1 MPRVKTEV
9 IINAPR
15 DLVWKIAQ
23 DVEKLPEL
31 LPDLDKVKVLDRQ
44 TLTTATTRTVTDW
57 QGRIKQFNRQM
68 QWTEEDIWNSEN
80 YTCHFWQLRG
90 DFTSYRGEYAF
101 QEHEGQTQ
109 VQLAIDYEFDVPLI
123 GKLMKK
129 VILKLMQDNCEAN
142 VAALKTEAERQMAG
156 GQ

>member
-1 MPRVKTEV
+1 MPRVETEV

-31 LPDLDKVKVLDRQ
+31 LPDLDTVKVLERQ
-44 TLTTATTRTVTDW
+44 TLTSATTRTVTDW

-68 QWTEEDIWNSEN
+68 WWTEEDIWNSETH
-80 YTCHFWQLRG
+80 TCHFWQLRG
-90 DFTSYRGEYAF
+90 DFTEYRGEYAF
-101 QEHEGQTQ
+101 REHEGKTQ
-109 VQLAIDYEFDVPLI
+109 VHLAIDYEFDVPLI

-129 VILKLMQDNCEAN
+129 VILKLMQDNCNAN
-142 VAALKTEAERQMAG
+142 VAALKTESERQVAAG
-156 GQ
+156 